1 MAVGCSQEAVSN
13 ERLALVALVTQLLTK
28 RPIKM
33 KAEICCISY
42 LVAMV
47 AYQK

>member
-28 RPIKM
+28 RLSK
-33 KAEICCISY
+33 
-42 LVAMV
+42 
-47 AYQK
+47 